1 MLLSIKRDI
10 WIQCAKDEYASRLVY
25 KPYTTA
31 SARKYDKAMRQIAR
45 FIL

>member
-1 MLLSIKRDI
+1 M
-10 WIQCAKDEYASRLVY
+10 QCKKDEYASRLVY

-31 SARKYDKAMRQIAR
+31 SARKYNKTMRQIAR